1 MSTRRAPRADAMRPS
16 LKKLSLGRLSLQAM
30 ATGAFI
36 DDPELQDA
44 TDVFARIWSK
54 AADYTNM
61 TAQQKVFS
69 TCQTL
74 AIVRRIQTDFVPPSF
89 YMHYA
94 VLIGIPGAAQWK
106 ETIYSGKTN
115 EQVAAMQ
122 ALPKETRDELQRKLT
137 KEQSDLL
144 DAWCQKVRSVEAVRA
159 ATMSALDV
167 IYEPNHPLAN
177 AEVVWL
183 SGLLGAGD
191 KMVVLNKFL
200 RVVAPRPH
208 GPHDP
213 VTPWVQAADGTI
225 PAERDW
231 FAMIEGMGR
240 GHAAQGILA
249 GEMRPDLEVQS
260 VYYTAVRSG
269 NVQAM
274 RLVQRSFANALNSTK
289 RRRVAYGVLGGRM
302 AVVQELIEQERL
314 RANEGLGLEDDHEW
328 YMLKLFRTLAESL
341 ALDFDRD
348 PSNTGTAAQDIAT
361 LAAYPEA
368 ATSALCRQQILLGVT
383 IGRRTEHDIPY
394 YVGQYYDPAA
404 MPDDDLKETLQTL
417 LGQRW
422 PSMQSLFREA
432 SPAKFRA
439 FVQAIGPANVALRSR
454 SSLLSLAAGT
464 RRPSLQI
471 DYGTA
476 STYDT
481 AKIHTVLDAF
491 ESPEVPAPYTRGTL
505 QNAIQK
511 AFYGYGQGQELQHEV
526 SSGDANLQ
534 ESFFAE
540 VFNQHIQ
547 IVDRLFPMFPGDSQ
561 HANRFASTHLACGRA
576 LWSLY
581 AHIAPYTVPVHGRR
595 IDYQARDLRD
605 VLVRVTSV
613 FGAHG
618 MTLGT
623 RPEDA
628 IDNELNLGW
637 SETGR
642 LAQAVQD
649 RLTEGETTL
658 TSWRNVEFGGPPP
671 GNPDALPRLEETV
684 EYIRQIR
691 AALPAHFVLH
701 V

>member
-1 MSTRRAPRADAMRPS
+1 MSTRRAPRADAMLPS

-44 TDVFARIWSK
+44 TDVFARIWSN

-69 TCQTL
+69 MCQTL

-94 VLIGIPGAAQWK
+94 VLIGIPGATQWK

-122 ALPKETRDELQRKLT
+122 ALPKETRDEMQRMLT

-249 GEMRPDLEVQS
+249 GEMNPDLEVQS

-439 FVQAIGPANVALRSR
+439 LIQAIGPANVAPQSR
-454 SSLLSLAAGT
+454 NSLLSLAAGT
-464 RRPSLQI
+464 RRPSYAV
-471 DYGTA
+471 DYGTGA
-476 STYDT
+476 TYDT

-511 AFYGYGQGQELQHEV
+511 AFYGYALGQELHGEV
-526 SSGDANLQ
+526 SSGDANL
-534 ESFFAE
+534 EEAFYRHLE
-540 VFNQHIQ
+540 VVN
-547 IVDRLFPMFPGDSQ
+547 RLLPMFPGGVR
-561 HANRFASTHLACGRA
+561 HANRFADMHLACGRT

-581 AHIAPYTVPVHGRR
+581 SHIGPYTVPVHGRR
-595 IDYQARDLRD
+595 IDAQARDLRD

-613 FGAHG
+613 FSAHG

-649 RLTEGETTL
+649 RLTEGETML
-658 TSWRNVEFGGPPP
+658 TSWRNMEFGGPPP

>member
-1 MSTRRAPRADAMRPS
+1 MLPS
-16 LKKLSLGRLSLQAM
+16 LRKLSLGSLSPQSM

-36 DDPELQDA
+36 DDPDLQDA
-44 TDVFARIWSK
+44 TNVFAQIWANS
-54 AADYTNM
+54 ADYTIM
-61 TAQQKVFS
+61 TAQQKVFRM
-69 TCQTL
+69 CQTL
-74 AIVRRIQTDFVPPSF
+74 AIVRRIRRDFVSPSF

-94 VLIGIPGAAQWK
+94 VLIGIPGATQWK

-115 EQVAAMQ
+115 EEVAAMQ
-122 ALPKETRDELQRKLT
+122 ALSQEQLNQLQRELT

-144 DAWCQKVRSVEAVRA
+144 DAWCQKVRSVEAIRA
-159 ATMSALDV
+159 AIMGALDV
-167 IYEPNHPLAN
+167 IYDPSHPLAN

-208 GPHDP
+208 GPQDP

-231 FAMIEGMGR
+231 FAMIDGMGR

-249 GEMRPDLEVQS
+249 GEMRPNREVQS
-260 VYYTAVRSG
+260 VYYTAVRSS

-274 RLVQRSFANALNSTK
+274 RLVQRSFANALDTNK
-289 RRRVAYGVLGGRM
+289 RRRVAMGVLGGRM
-302 AVVQELIEQERL
+302 AVVQELIEQERI
-314 RANEGLGLEDDHEW
+314 RANDDQNEEERSRD
-328 YMLKLFRTLAESL
+328 MMRLFRTLSESL
-341 ALDFDRD
+341 ALNFDRED
-348 PSNTGTAAQDIAT
+348 DNSGTAAQDIAA

-368 ATSALCRQQILLGVT
+368 ATSGLCLQWILLGVA
-383 IGRRTEHDIPY
+383 IGLRTEHDIPY
-394 YVGQYYDPAA
+394 YVEQYYNPAA
-404 MPDDDLKETLQTL
+404 MPDDDLEGVLQTL

-422 PSMQSLFREA
+422 PSMQALFRDA

-439 FVQAIGPANVALRSR
+439 FIQAIGPANVALQTRD
-454 SSLLSLAAGT
+454 SLLSLAAGT

-481 AKIHTVLDAF
+481 AKMNAVLDAF
-491 ESPEVPAPYTRGTL
+491 EVPAPYTRGTC
-505 QNAIQK
+505 QNVIQK
-511 AFYGYGQGQELQHEV
+511 AFYGYALGQELHHEV
-526 SSGDANLQ
+526 SAGEANFAEPFLQ
-534 ESFFAE
+534 EAFYK
-540 VFNQHIQ
+540 HLQ
-547 IVDRLFPMFPGDSQ
+547 IVNRLFPMIPVGVQ
-561 HANRFASTHLACGRA
+561 HANRFADMHLACGRT
-576 LWSLY
+576 LWTLY
-581 AHIAPYTVPVHGRR
+581 SHIGPYTVPGHGRP
-595 IDYQARDLRD
+595 IDTQARDLLD
-605 VLVRVTSV
+605 VLVRAMSV
-613 FGAHG
+613 FGKHQ

-623 RPEDA
+623 RPPDA
-628 IDNELNLGW
+628 IDDELNLGW

-649 RLTEGETTL
+649 RLTEGQTML
-658 TSWRNVEFGGPPP
+658 TSWSNIEYGGPPP
-671 GNPDALPRLEETV
+671 GVPDALPRLKETV